1 MKDVIIIG
9 AGVVGGAIAR
19 EVSRYAADVL
29 VIERGPDVC
38 EGTSKANSGIVHAGY
53 DAKPGT
59 LKAKLN
65 VEGNRMMEALSKE
78 LDFPFVRNTSLVL
91 ALQEEDRATL
101 QALLD
106 QGIANGVEG
115 LRIIESDE
123 LHEME
128 PNVSPDVACALYAP
142 TGGIV
147 DPFLLTVAFAE
158 NAFTN
163 GVGFQ
168 FNESVRQV
176 EKVSSPD
183 QGTYYRVTTDRGV
196 YEAKA
201 IVNAAGVYSDT
212 FHNMVS
218 EKKLHITPRKGEYLL
233 MDRKTKGFVNATIFQ
248 CPTEMGKGILV
259 TPTCHGNLMIGP
271 SSVDIDDKENVET
284 TAEGLDSVVKTAGLS
299 AKNIPTRQVI
309 TSFCGL
315 RAHEDGGDFV
325 LGQPDDAPGF
335 FDAAGIE
342 SPGLVSSPAIGKY
355 LAEQIA
361 EYLDLSANEAFDP
374 VRHGTPRMADATP
387 EEKQRLIE
395 QDPSYANV
403 ICRCETI
410 TEGEIRDAITRTLG
424 ARTLDGIKRR
434 VRAGMGRCQ
443 AGFCL
448 PKQAQ
453 ILADE
458 LGIDLQQVTKDGEG
472 GEILCGK
479 TK

>member
-9 AGVVGGAIAR
+9 AGVVGSAIAR

-91 ALQEEDRATL
+91 ALKEEDRATL

-128 PNVSPDVACALYAP
+128 PNVSPDVTCALYAP

-201 IVNAAGVYSDT
+201 
-212 FHNMVS
+212 
-218 EKKLHITPRKGEYLL
+218 TP
-233 MDRKTKGFVNATIFQ
+233 
-248 CPTEMGKGILV
+248 
-259 TPTCHGNLMIGP
+259 
-271 SSVDIDDKENVET
+271 ST
-284 TAEGLDSVVKTAGLS
+284 TW
-299 AKNIPTRQVI
+299 
-309 TSFCGL
+309 
-315 RAHEDGGDFV
+315 
-325 LGQPDDAPGF
+325 
-335 FDAAGIE
+335 
-342 SPGLVSSPAIGKY
+342 
-355 LAEQIA
+355 
-361 EYLDLSANEAFDP
+361 
-374 VRHGTPRMADATP
+374 
-387 EEKQRLIE
+387 
-395 QDPSYANV
+395 
-403 ICRCETI
+403 
-410 TEGEIRDAITRTLG
+410 
-424 ARTLDGIKRR
+424 
-434 VRAGMGRCQ
+434 
-443 AGFCL
+443 
-448 PKQAQ
+448 
-453 ILADE
+453 
-458 LGIDLQQVTKDGEG
+458 
-472 GEILCGK
+472 
-479 TK
+479 

>member
-1 MKDVIIIG
+1 M
-9 AGVVGGAIAR
+9 
-19 EVSRYAADVL
+19 
-29 VIERGPDVC
+29 
-38 EGTSKANSGIVHAGY
+38 
-53 DAKPGT
+53 
-59 LKAKLN
+59 
-65 VEGNRMMEALSKE
+65 
-78 LDFPFVRNTSLVL
+78 
-91 ALQEEDRATL
+91 
-101 QALLD
+101 
-106 QGIANGVEG
+106 
-115 LRIIESDE
+115 
-123 LHEME
+123 
-128 PNVSPDVACALYAP
+128 
-142 TGGIV
+142 
-147 DPFLLTVAFAE
+147 
-158 NAFTN
+158 
-163 GVGFQ
+163 
-168 FNESVRQV
+168 
-176 EKVSSPD
+176 
-183 QGTYYRVTTDRGV
+183 
-196 YEAKA
+196 
-201 IVNAAGVYSDT
+201 
-212 FHNMVS
+212 S

-248 CPTEMGKGILV
+248 CPTAMGKGILV

-410 TEGEIRDAITRTLG
+410 TEGEIRDAITRPLG